1 MKPRS
6 RPSCKPRRN
15 NSMSFSR
22 PAVRALLLIAI
33 TLSGALNASADQN
46 IRRRAHAVNSNEFET
61 GDVKAELAFGRE
73 VAARILGREPLRDN
87 AELTRYVT
95 LIGQALAS
103 HSGRAELPFYF
114 AVLDSEQVNAYSTP
128 GGYIFVTRGALR
140 QMQDEAELAAVLAHE
155 IAHVQ
160 LRHIVT
166 ALNIRA
172 KETTNLATWMSVLT
186 GGSAD
191 TAKVA
196 FFQAVDQA
204 TALLFEE
211 GFNIRDELAA
221 DRVAL
226 MLLANT
232 GYDPTALGRYLNRI
246 GTAGVPPAATP
257 VELATGN
264 GKRTHPSNTERMTAL
279 ATALRTQGLTD
290 LNLPRRPERFSL
302 YATHY

>member
-1 MKPRS
+1 MTS
-6 RPSCKPRRN
+6 
-15 NSMSFSR
+15 SR

-33 TLSGALNASADQN
+33 TLGSAMNASAEQN
-46 IRRRAHAVNSNEFET
+46 VRRRAHAANSTEFET
-61 GDVKAELAFGRE
+61 GDIKAELAFGRE

-103 HSGRAELPFYF
+103 NSGRAELPFYF
-114 AVLDSEQVNAYSTP
+114 AVLESEQINAYSTP
-128 GGYIFVTRGALR
+128 GGYVFVTRGALR

-166 ALNIRA
+166 ALNIRG
-172 KETTNLATWMSVLT
+172 KDTNNLATWMSVLT

-204 TALLFEE
+204 TTLLFEE

-232 GYDPTALGRYLNRI
+232 GYDPAALGRYLNRI
-246 GTAGVPPAATP
+246 GNAGVPPAPTP
-257 VELATGN
+257 AEPAADN

-290 LNLPRRPERFSL
+290 LNLPRRPERFTS

>member
-1 MKPRS
+1 MQKTSTRLCK
-6 RPSCKPRRN
+6 RLPSSAMRTPT
-15 NSMSFSR
+15 
-22 PAVRALLLIAI
+22 PTTGALLLLVAS
-33 TLSGALNASADQN
+33 LCGALDAAAAQDV
-46 IRRRAHAVNSNEFET
+46 RRRAHAVNSNEFEA
-61 GDVKAELAFGRE
+61 GDIQAELAFGRE
-73 VAARILGREPLRDN
+73 VAARVLGREALHDN
-87 AELTRYVT
+87 TALARYVA

-103 HSGRAELPFYF
+103 NSGRSELPFYF

-128 GGYIFVTRGALR
+128 GGYVFITRGALR
-140 QMQDEAELAAVLAHE
+140 QLRDEAELAAVLAHE

-160 LRHIVT
+160 LRHIVN
-166 ALNIRA
+166 AMHIRG
-172 KETTNLATWMSVLT
+172 KENGVMTWMSVIT

-204 TALLFEE
+204 TNLLFEE

-232 GYDPTALGRYLNRI
+232 GYDPEALSRFLTRI
-246 GTAGVPPAATP
+246 DMPAEA
-257 VELATGN
+257 AIGK
-264 GKRTHPSNTERMTAL
+264 GKRTHPSGAERLTAL
-279 ATALRTQGLTD
+279 ATALHTQGLTD
-290 LNLPRRPERFSL
+290 LNLPRRPERFTS

>member
-1 MKPRS
+1 MT
-6 RPSCKPRRN
+6 
-15 NSMSFSR
+15 FSR
-22 PAVRALLLIAI
+22 PALLALLLIGI
-33 TLSGALNASADQN
+33 TLGSALNASAEQN
-46 IRRRAHAVNSNEFET
+46 VRRRAHAVNSNEFEA

-155 IAHVQ
+155 VAHVQ

-172 KETTNLATWMSVLT
+172 KETTNLATWMSILT

-204 TALLFEE
+204 TTLLFEE

-221 DRVAL
+221 DRVAV

-246 GTAGVPPAATP
+246 GTAGVPPAEPA
-257 VELATGN
+257 AGN

-290 LNLPRRPERFSL
+290 LNLPRRPERFTS